1 MAKDCYVKK
10 GIRELDISDELR
22 HQLNR
27 LLLNN
32 DSSTESSLS
41 DYEENDLNIIEEDST
56 TDYQTDSGCECVG
69 NVYVIKQMLLVMK
82 IKNYQT
88 YQRKSQIP

>member
-22 HQLNR
+22 HQLNK

-32 DSSTESSLS
+32 DSSNESSIF
-41 DYEENDLNIIEEDST
+41 DYESNDLNVLEET
-56 TDYQTDSGCECVG
+56 TSYYSESECECIG
-69 NVYVIKQMLLVMK
+69 KCTCNQINVITDEEESY
-82 IKNYQT
+82 
-88 YQRKSQIP
+88 